1 MYSRKLL
8 WLEVCFSNKNTRTV
22 AKFYMDTVIELK
34 GVPNFFREDRG
45 VENIIVAS
53 MQKF

>member
-1 MYSRKLL
+1 
-8 WLEVCFSNKNTRTV
+8 
-22 AKFYMDTVIELK
+22 MDTVIELR

-45 VENIIVAS
+45 VENIVVAS

>member
-1 MYSRKLL
+1 MYGRKLL

-22 AKFYMDTVIELK
+22 ATFYMDTVIELR
-34 GVPNFFREDRG
+34 GVPKFFREDIG
-45 VENIIVAS
+45 VENIFVAS